1 MSDIAIRRK
10 HQLGLARAREVAW
23 KWAEDAEEQFEMEC
37 TVEEGGDCD
46 VVHFERSG
54 VKGTLKVEATQFEL
68 HARLG
73 LLLGAFK
80 KTIEGE
86 IEKNLDHLLAEESAR
101 AAKPATP
108 KKATPKTAAAKKSP
122 KATK

>member
-37 TVEEGGDCD
+37 TVEEGDDCD

-54 VKGTLKVEATQFEL
+54 VKGTLKVEAGQFEL

-80 KTIEGE
+80 KTIDSE

-101 AAKPATP
+101 AAKPATS
-108 KKATPKTAAAKKSP
+108 KKAATKTAAAKKSP
-122 KATK
+122 KAAK